1 MKRQRGFTLI
11 ELMVSLVIFSFA
23 IAGVLSVAV
32 SMAQGF
38 REQRQAVAAEDNVRA
53 AMDFISDAI
62 RSMSPLVQQNGTIY
76 DEGSCASW
84 VGPAYP
90 PTPVVGPISAGTCVN
105 DATMCPNSNQ
115 TAAPDTLRL
124 VFASGGIVTSIQDA
138 GGYQC
143 GNASI
148 TLMDASGVSP
158 GDLLMIG
165 DVASNT
171 GEIVSVTGVAAN
183 VVSINKCT
191 CAGFTKN
198 YAKLSL
204 AVRVQRA
211 KFYVGTYDGVP
222 NILLMDTSPKAFS
235 EAWPGTPTPEPL
247 AENVEDFQV
256 AYGLDTAGTSI
267 PGPVAIWE
275 FAAGVP
281 QTGGVLRAIQFTLI
295 TTTSQPLQGGTASF
309 LRPAALDR
317 AASATPD
324 QYRRR
329 ILTSAVE
336 VRNFGGSP

>member
-1 MKRQRGFTLI
+1 MKRGFTLI

-90 PTPVVGPISAGTCVN
+90 PTPVVGPIGAGTCVN

-115 TAAPDTLRL
+115 TNAPDTLRL
-124 VFASGGIVTSIQDA
+124 VFASGGVVTSIQDA
-138 GGYQC
+138 TGYVC
-143 GNASI
+143 GNTTI
-148 TLMDASGVSP
+148 TLMDASGVSA

-165 DVASNT
+165 DVPSNS
-171 GEIVSVTGVAAN
+171 GEIVSVTSVAGN
-183 VVSINKCT
+183 VVTINKCT

-222 NILLMDTSPKAFS
+222 NILLMDTSSKAFS
-235 EAWPGTPTPEPL
+235 EAWTGAATPEPL

-256 AYGLDTAGTSI
+256 AYGLDTGGTST

-275 FAAGVP
+275 FASGVP

-295 TTTSQPLQGGTASF
+295 TKTAQPLQAGTSTF
-309 LRPAALDR
+309 KRPAALDR
-317 AASATPD
+317 AASATLD
-324 QYRRR
+324 NYRRR